1 MGRCPHCGSRSIRRR
16 YRQHRR
22 YKWRCRRCNRV
33 FRRPKS
39 GNLVW
44 LGVAVVVAAAAAF
57 FAVQQGRIVLPSALS
72 PVERQIDRVSGVVIP
87 TATSLEPVATLTT
100 RLRDASTGV
109 TENAPKAQ
117 ATIDA
122 GARTAVKAVSDALS
136 ATEVDAS
143 ATTATPSETTTPST
157 FPGASPAST
166 VAPTATPLP
175 SPHLRYLE
183 EKQYML
189 ALINAARIDAGV
201 PPVELGDNTAA
212 QLHAESALAN
222 CFSSHWGIDGLKPY
236 MRYSLAGGYQSNGEN
251 GHGSDYCIKASDR
264 YTALHSVNQEI
275 DDAVEGWMNS
285 PGHRKNI
292 LDRLHKKVNIGLA
305 WDRYNFLA
313 YQHFE
318 GDYVEYD
325 ELPSLDANGL
335 LSISGATKNGV
346 RFRSKRDLGVQIY
359 FDPPPH
365 ELTRGQLSRTY
376 CYGSGRQVA
385 SLREPLTGGSYWT
398 EDEFIKLYSP
408 CPNPYDVSPDA
419 PPARSHDEAHDLW
432 QEAYNA
438 SKSQNDQTIIV
449 PWITA
454 LRWTAGGE
462 SFSVEADIGGV
473 LAEHGAGVYSIM
485 VWGDIDGERAVI
497 SEYSIFHGI
506 TPTDTY
512 ARTPA
517 VIATAMSAPPPVEP
531 QPDELP
537 PIEAETT
544 VEGYWADGTAKVS
557 LHITLRN
564 DADFPPMNFQAISVS
579 CTQEG
584 EPIESCDTTAT
595 ISPVDG
601 QISAATE
608 LTLRIPMGLASVSID
623 YGGEEPYEMSVDVPE
638 RILGVDRETWE
649 CYSDRSVSNNSEGFN
664 GCYGWYSPTVEK
676 WRSGSTVRVWATG
689 NDNYIRAF
697 RETLDEQLAPV
708 LNLTFEWVE
717 NERDADYVAILG
729 VSESDSRPDRWAN
742 CPHAWGCGG
751 PIDVRGGEVRKADL
765 IVYHLE
771 SYDRFLNDYPT
782 LKRVLNGVFVH
793 EALHGL
799 APTGHAERDTVIL
812 SIMRGAG
819 YLTHIDRAILRLN
832 SHPLVEPGMN
842 MSQIEPLIV
851 FKDELLESSQKP
863 ELTAYDLLDRTLAT
877 LQKVDTARMKIKGG
891 WTGGRCDSRFGR
903 REWATLE
910 IGNFDRIEDPRV
922 AFLRDGN
929 DSFFI
934 FHSGKPEGMDGDG
947 WHHYWQR
954 GRSDWRAID
963 RSELWDSTAWWVR
976 NSKIHHTITEIL
988 WHYDANVVEITNR
1001 SDGEITLSAE
1011 YNPSE
1016 TSPFGLKNELL
1027 TFTMVIDEDSY
1038 EIKRYKWVHHNK
1050 DSDYCNLYT
1059 EEGKDVEY
1067 GIEID
1072 IPDAVEGSRY
1082 SLPEIRTNRE

>member
-1 MGRCPHCGSRSIRRR
+1 MVKCPHCGSRNIRRR

-39 GNLVW
+39 GNLLW
-44 LGVAVVVAAAAAF
+44 LGVAVVVAAAAAS
-57 FAVQQGRIVLPSALS
+57 FAAQQGMIAMPSALS
-72 PVERQIDRVSGVVIP
+72 PVERQIDRVSEVVIP

-100 RLRDASTGV
+100 RLRDASTSV
-109 TENAPKAQ
+109 AENAPKTQ
-117 ATIDA
+117 S
-122 GARTAVKAVSDALS
+122 TAVSTNAA
-136 ATEVDAS
+136 
-143 ATTATPSETTTPST
+143 TATPSATTTPST
-157 FPGASPAST
+157 FPGALPARPI
-166 VAPTATPLP
+166 APTATPFP

-189 ALINAARIDAGV
+189 ALINAARTDAGV
-201 PPVELGDNTAA
+201 PPVELGDNIAA
-212 QLHAESALAN
+212 QLHAESSLAN

-264 YTALHSVNQEI
+264 YKAIHSVRQEI
-275 DDAVEGWMNS
+275 DDAMEGWMDS
-285 PGHRKNI
+285 PGHVRNI
-292 LDRLHKKVNIGLA
+292 LDRWHKKVNIGLA

-325 ELPSLDANGL
+325 ELPSLDANGV
-335 LSISGATKNGV
+335 LSMSGATKNGV

-365 ELTRGQLSRTY
+365 QLTRGQVSRTY
-376 CYGSGRQVA
+376 CYDSGRQVA
-385 SLREPLTGGSYWT
+385 SLRESLTGGSYWT
-398 EDEFIKLYSP
+398 EDEFIKLYNP

-438 SKSQNDQTIIV
+438 SKSQDDQTIIV

-454 LRWTAGGE
+454 LQWTAVGE
-462 SFSVEADIGGV
+462 SFSVEADISDI
-473 LAEHGAGVYSIM
+473 LADHGTGVYSVM
-485 VWGDIDGERAVI
+485 LWGDIDGERAVI

-506 TPTDTY
+506 TPPGSY

-517 VIATAMSAPPPVEP
+517 VIATATPAPTTPVEP
-531 QPDELP
+531 QPHELP

-544 VEGYWADGTAKVS
+544 VEGYYADGTAKVK
-557 LHITLRN
+557 LYITLRD
-564 DADFPPMNFQAISVS
+564 DADLPQENSQPVSVS
-579 CTQEG
+579 CRQDG
-584 EPIESCDTTAT
+584 ESIENCNTDTA
-595 ISPVDG
+595 ISPASG
-601 QISAATE
+601 EISAATA
-608 LTLRIPMGLASVSID
+608 LTLRLPMGQASVNID
-623 YGGEEPYEMSVDVPE
+623 YGGDEPYELSVDVPE
-638 RILGVDRETWE
+638 RILGVDRDTWE

-664 GCYGWYSPTVEK
+664 GCYGWYTPTVEK

-717 NERDADYVAILG
+717 DERDADYVAILG
-729 VSESDSRPDRWAN
+729 VSESDRRPDRWAS

-751 PIDVRGGEVRKADL
+751 PIDVKGGEVRKADL

-771 SYDRFLNDYPT
+771 SHDRFLNDYPN
-782 LKRVLNGVFVH
+782 LKRVLNGVFIH

-799 APTGHAERDTVIL
+799 APTGHAERSSVVL
-812 SIMRGAG
+812 SVMRSAG
-819 YLTHIDRAILRLN
+819 YLTSIDKVILSLN
-832 SHPLVEPGMN
+832 SHPLVEPGMA
-842 MSQIEPLIV
+842 MSQVQPLIV
-851 FKDELLESSQKP
+851 FKDELLDPPLEAEP
-863 ELTAYDLLDRTLAT
+863 TAYELLDRTLAT
-877 LQKVDTARMKIKGG
+877 LQEVDTVRIKIKGG
-891 WTGGRCDSRFGR
+891 WSGGRCDSRFGKR
-903 REWATLE
+903 QWATLE
-910 IGNFDRIEDPRV
+910 IAGFDAPDDPRL
-922 AFLRDGN
+922 AHLRDGN

-954 GRSDWRAID
+954 SGSDWKLINRE
-963 RSELWDSTAWWVR
+963 ELWDSTAWWVR
-976 NSKIHHTITEIL
+976 NSKIHHTVTELL
-988 WHYDANVVEITNR
+988 WHYDANVAEIANR

-1016 TSPFGLKNELL
+1016 TSPFGLKDKWLA
-1027 TFTMVIDEDSY
+1027 FTMVIDEESY
-1038 EIKRYKWVHHNK
+1038 EIKRYKWVHHDK
-1050 DSDYCNLYT
+1050 DWDYCNVYT
-1059 EEGKDVEY
+1059 EEGKDLEY
-1067 GIEID
+1067 GIAIE
-1072 IPDAVEGSRY
+1072 IPDAIANGSKY
-1082 SLPEIRTNRE
+1082 ALPVIKTNGE

>member
-1 MGRCPHCGSRSIRRR
+1 
-16 YRQHRR
+16 
-22 YKWRCRRCNRV
+22 
-33 FRRPKS
+33 
-39 GNLVW
+39 LAW

-57 FAVQQGRIVLPSALS
+57 FAVQQGMIALPTALS
-72 PVERQIDRVSGVVIP
+72 PVERQIDRVSEVVIP
-87 TATSLEPVATLTT
+87 TATSLEHVATLTT
-100 RLRDASTGV
+100 RLRDASTSV
-109 TENAPKAQ
+109 AENAPKAQ

-122 GARTAVKAVSDALS
+122 SARTAAKAVSDALR

-143 ATTATPSETTTPST
+143 AATATPSATTTPST
-157 FPGASPAST
+157 FPGAPPAPT
-166 VAPTATPLP
+166 IAPTATPFP
-175 SPHLRYLE
+175 SPNLRYLE

-201 PPVELGDNTAA
+201 PPVELGDNIAA

-236 MRYSLAGGYQSNGEN
+236 MRYSLAGGYQPNGEN

-264 YTALHSVNQEI
+264 YKAIHSVNQEI
-275 DDAVEGWMNS
+275 DDAVEGWMDS
-285 PGHRKNI
+285 PGHRGNI
-292 LDRLHKKVNIGLA
+292 LDRWHKKVNIGLA

-325 ELPSLDANGL
+325 ELPSLDANGV

-346 RFRSKRDLGVQIY
+346 RFRSKRDLGIQVY

-365 ELTRGQLSRTY
+365 ELTRGQVSRTY
-376 CYGSGRQVA
+376 CYDSGRQVA

-408 CPNPYDVSPDA
+408 CPNPYDVSLDA

-438 SKSQNDQTIIV
+438 SRSQADQTIIV

-454 LRWTAGGE
+454 LQWTAVGE
-462 SFSVEADIGGV
+462 SFSVEADIGDV

-485 VWGDIDGERAVI
+485 LWGDIDGERAVI

-506 TPTDTY
+506 TPPDTY

-517 VIATAMSAPPPVEP
+517 VIATAMSAPTPMVEP

-544 VEGYWADGTAKVS
+544 VEGYWTDGTAKVR
-557 LHITLRN
+557 LHITLRD
-564 DADFPPMNFQAISVS
+564 DADLPQKTFQPISVS
-579 CTQEG
+579 CTRDG
-584 EPIESCDTTAT
+584 EPIESCDTTTT
-595 ISPVDG
+595 ISPADG
-601 QISAATE
+601 EISAATE
-608 LTLRIPMGLASVSID
+608 LTLRMPMGLASVSID
-623 YGGEEPYEMSVDVPE
+623 YGGDEPYELSVHVPE
-638 RILGVDRETWE
+638 RILGVDRDTWK

-664 GCYGWYSPTVEK
+664 GCYGWYASTVEK

-729 VSESDSRPDRWAN
+729 VSESDERPDRWAN

-751 PIDVRGGEVRKADL
+751 PIDVRRGEVRKADL

-771 SYDRFLNDYPT
+771 SHDRFLNDFPK
-782 LKRVLNGVFVH
+782 LKRVLNGVFIH

-799 APTGHAERDTVIL
+799 APTGHAERSSVVL
-812 SIMRGAG
+812 SVMRSAG
-819 YLTHIDRAILRLN
+819 YLTSIDRAILSLN

-842 MSQIEPLIV
+842 MSEVESLIV
-851 FKDELLESSQKP
+851 FKDELLDPPQEP
-863 ELTAYDLLDRTLAT
+863 ELTPYDLLGRTLVT

-903 REWATLE
+903 HEWATLE
-910 IGNFDRIEDPRV
+910 IGNFDRIDDPRV

-934 FHSGKPEGMDGDG
+934 FNSGKPEGMDGDG

-954 GRSDWRAID
+954 GRSDWKAID

-988 WHYDANVVEITNR
+988 WHYDASVVEITNR
-1001 SDGEITLSAE
+1001 SDEEITLSAE

-1027 TFTMVIDEDSY
+1027 TFTIVIDEDSY
-1038 EIKRYKWVHHNK
+1038 EVKRYKWVHHDK
-1050 DSDYCNLYT
+1050 DWDYCNLYT

-1082 SLPEIRTNRE
+1082 SLPEIKTNRE

>member
-1 MGRCPHCGSRSIRRR
+1 MPALRKQEYTQAIQATQAIQVAVSSLQPCLS
-16 YRQHRR
+16 
-22 YKWRCRRCNRV
+22 
-33 FRRPKS
+33 RPKS
-39 GNLVW
+39 GILPW

-57 FAVQQGRIVLPSALS
+57 FAAQQGMIALPSALS
-72 PVERQIDRVSGVVIP
+72 PVERQIDRLSEVVIP

-100 RLRDASTGV
+100 RLRDASTSV
-109 TENAPKAQ
+109 AENAPKAQ

-122 GARTAVKAVSDALS
+122 GARTGAKAVSDALS
-136 ATEVDAS
+136 ATEVNAV
-143 ATTATPSETTTPST
+143 ATTATPLATTTPST
-157 FPGASPAST
+157 SPSAPPAPAI
-166 VAPTATPLP
+166 VPTATPLP

-365 ELTRGQLSRTY
+365 ELTRGQVSRTY
-376 CYGSGRQVA
+376 CYDNGRQVA
-385 SLREPLTGGSYWT
+385 ALREPLTGNSRWT
-398 EDEFIKLYSP
+398 TDKYSRTFNP
-408 CPNPYDVSPDA
+408 CPDPYDVSPSA
-419 PPARSHDEAHDLW
+419 PPASSHSHANRLW

-438 SKSQNDQTIIV
+438 SRNQNDQTIVV

-454 LRWTAGGE
+454 LRWTAVGE

-473 LAEHGAGVYSIM
+473 LAEHGAGVYRIM

-506 TPTDTY
+506 TPPDTY

-517 VIATAMSAPPPVEP
+517 VIATAMSAPTPIVEP

-537 PIEAETT
+537 PIEVETT
-544 VEGYWADGTAKVS
+544 VEGYYADGTAKVR
-557 LHITLRN
+557 LQITLRA

-584 EPIESCDTTAT
+584 EPIGSCDTTAT

-623 YGGEEPYEMSVDVPE
+623 YGGEEPYELSVYVPE

-717 NERDADYVAILG
+717 DEKDADYVAILG
-729 VSESDSRPDRWAN
+729 VSESDERPDRWAN

-751 PIDVRGGEVRKADL
+751 PIDVKGGEVRKADL
-765 IVYHLE
+765 IVYHFE
-771 SYDRFLNDYPT
+771 EYDRFLDDYPT
-782 LKRVLNGVFVH
+782 LKRFMNGVFIH

-799 APTGHAERDTVIL
+799 APTGHADRSNVVL
-812 SIMRGAG
+812 SVMRSAG
-819 YLTHIDRAILRLN
+819 YLTSIDKAILSLN
-832 SHPLVEPGMN
+832 SHPLIEPGMA
-842 MSQIEPLIV
+842 MSQVEPLIV
-851 FKDELLESSQKP
+851 FKDELIDPPQEP
-863 ELTAYDLLDRTLAT
+863 EPTPYDLLDRTLAT
-877 LQKVDTARMKIKGG
+877 LQEVDTVRMKIKGG
-891 WTGGRCDSRFGR
+891 WSGGRCDSRFGKR
-903 REWATLE
+903 QWATLE
-910 IGNFDRIEDPRV
+910 IAGFDAPDDPRL
-922 AFLRDGN
+922 AHLQDGG
-929 DSFFI
+929 DKFFI
-934 FHSGKPEGMDGDG
+934 FHSGKPEGIDGDG

-954 GRSDWRAID
+954 SGNDWRLIN
-963 RSELWDSTAWWVR
+963 REELWDSTAWWVR
-976 NSKIHHTITEIL
+976 NSKLHHTITELL
-988 WHYDANVVEITNR
+988 WYYDEDAVEMVNR
-1001 SDGEITLSAE
+1001 SNGEITLSAQ

-1016 TSPFGLKNELL
+1016 TSPHEPTDKWL
-1027 TFTMVIDEDSY
+1027 TLNMVIDEDSY
-1038 EIKRYKWVHHNK
+1038 EVKRFEWIHH
-1050 DSDYCNLYT
+1050 DREWDYCNAYT
-1059 EEGKDVEY
+1059 EEGIDLEY
-1067 GIEID
+1067 GVDIEIPNA
-1072 IPDAVEGSRY
+1072 IVESSNY
-1082 SLPEIRTNRE
+1082 ALPAIRTNRE